1 MPTEKEPNPFNARVA
16 ALPRTLIAAELKL
29 LDKIFE
35 GGEPTCGQGI
45 CGNVIHVVLEWDA
58 EEHPGPEEPTEEA
71 EEADDA
77 MAGWMLHE
85 FKHWPSEN
93 FSGSR
98 HYPVRCPPE
107 IDTPLSTTSAVLEDR
122 EGVRARWMYGEAVRN
137 DTLYDQ
143 KTEYGRS
150 RAELAGYLA
159 EKLREAI
166 KGAEHGTDIP

>member
-1 MPTEKEPNPFNARVA
+1 MPTKKGPNPFNARVA
-16 ALPRTLIAAELKL
+16 ALPRTLITAELEL
-29 LDKIFE
+29 LDEMFE
-35 GGEPTCGQGI
+35 GEEPALCSGI
-45 CGNVIHVVLEWDA
+45 CGNTGHVVFEWADK
-58 EEHPGPEEPTEEA
+58 EQIDSDELT

-77 MAGWMLHE
+77 ITGWMLHE

-93 FSGSR
+93 SSGSR
-98 HYPVRCPPE
+98 HYPVRCPPGTV
-107 IDTPLSTTSAVLEDR
+107 TPLSALSVKPEDY
-122 EGVRARWMYGEAVRN
+122 EEVKARWMYGEAVRS

>member
-1 MPTEKEPNPFNARVA
+1 MPTKKEPNPFNARVA

-29 LDKIFE
+29 LDKMFE
-35 GGEPTCGQGI
+35 GEEPAICQGI

-58 EEHPGPEEPTEEA
+58 EEHPGPEELTEEA
-71 EEADDA
+71 EEAEEA
-77 MAGWMLHE
+77 ITGWMLHE

-93 FSGSR
+93 FSGDR
-98 HYPVRCPPE
+98 HYPVRCPPGTV
-107 IDTPLSTTSAVLEDR
+107 TPLSAIGVKPEDY
-122 EGVRARWMYGEAVRN
+122 EEAKARWMYGEAVRN

-159 EKLREAI
+159 EKLREVI
-166 KGAEHGTDIP
+166 KGVEHGTDIP